1 LLGQTRLRNQFDVKH
16 LRRNIMAKGQLH
28 KNKEA
33 KKPKQSKKAVVMPGS
48 TVMPSK
54 PSMPKK

>member
-1 LLGQTRLRNQFDVKH
+1 
-16 LRRNIMAKGQLH
+16 MAKGQLH

-33 KKPKQSKKAVVMPGS
+33 KKPKQSKKPIVMPGP
-48 TVMPSK
+48 TIVMPSK